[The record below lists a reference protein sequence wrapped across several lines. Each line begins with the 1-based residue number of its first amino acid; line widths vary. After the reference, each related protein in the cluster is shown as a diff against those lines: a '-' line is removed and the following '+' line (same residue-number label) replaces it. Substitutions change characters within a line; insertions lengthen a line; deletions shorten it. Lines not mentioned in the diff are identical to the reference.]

1 MMESNVLKYIVKTLV
16 VVAILALI
24 IIGVRR
30 CKSAEDK
37 LEGYETNWIAL
48 SNENNKNAK
57 SSKLYEFKLSQLKY
71 INDSLM
77 NAMDSV
83 RRSLNIKDKNTK
95 GLGYVKSTILIHD
108 TVLVNRI
115 RDGDKTL
122 SIDTVINKKWY
133 QIEIDYKGSRCNEC
147 KDTLVV
153 SPKISSEKYV
163 VISTSKEYVDAP
175 KKWWFQR
182 IFQKKEEVVD
192 VKVVETNPYIYSNEN
207 RFVKVIK

>member
-24 IIGVRR
+24 IIVVRR

-115 RDGDKTL
+115 RDGDKTI
-122 SIDTVINKKWY
+122 SIDTTINKKWY
-133 QIEIDYKGSRCNEC
+133 QIQLDYRGSKCNEC
-147 KDTLVV
+147 KDTLIV
-153 SPKISSEKYV
+153 SPKVTSEKYV
-163 VISTSKEYVDAP
+163 VISTQKEYVDTP
-175 KKWWFQR
+175 KKFWIQR
-182 IFQKKEEVVD
+182 IFQKKDEVID
-192 VKVVETNPYIYSNEN
+192 VKVVETNPYIYSNED

>member
-37 LEGYETNWIAL
+37 LEGYENNWIAL

-83 RRSLNIKDKNTK
+83 RKSLNIKDKNLK
-95 GLGYVKSTILIHD
+95 GLGYIKSTVRIHD

-133 QIEIDYKGSRCNEC
+133 QIEIDYKGSRCSEC

-175 KKWWFQR
+175 KKWWLQR

-192 VKVVETNPYIYSNEN
+192 VKVVETNPYIYSDHEM
-207 RFVKVIK
+207 FIKVIK

>member
-1 MMESNVLKYIVKTLV
+1 MSLNRVIRVSV

-24 IIGVRR
+24 IIVVRR

-57 SSKLYEFKLSQLKY
+57 SSKLYELKLSQLKY

-83 RRSLNIKDKNTK
+83 RKSLNIKDKNTK

-115 RDGDKTL
+115 RDGDKTI
-122 SIDTVINKKWY
+122 SIDTTINKKWY
-133 QIEIDYKGSRCNEC
+133 QSHLDYRGSKCNEC
-147 KDTLVV
+147 KDTLIV
-153 SPKISSEKYV
+153 SPKVSSEKYV
-163 VISTSKEYVDAP
+163 VISTQKEYVDTP
-175 KKWWFQR
+175 KKFWIQR
-182 IFQKKEEVVD
+182 IFQKKDEVID
-192 VKVVETNPYIYSNEN
+192 VKVVETNPYIYSNED

>member
-1 MMESNVLKYIVKTLV
+1 MSLNRVIRVLV

-83 RRSLNIKDKNTK
+83 RKSLNIKDKNTK

-115 RDGDKTL
+115 RDGDNSI
-122 SIDTVINKKWY
+122 SIDTTINKKWY
-133 QIEIDYKGSRCNEC
+133 QIQLDYRGSKCNEC
-147 KDTLVV
+147 KDTLIV
-153 SPKISSEKYV
+153 SPKVTSEKYV
-163 VISTSKEYVDAP
+163 VISTQKEYVDTP
-175 KKWWFQR
+175 RKFWIQR
-182 IFQKKEEVVD
+182 IFQKKDEVID